1 MKAEILIFS
10 FDMLSG
16 IGLGQAEFTPVETSV
31 TRLSHGLYRN
41 GLIRRDL
48 RCGCARDRV
57 WPLKQEALTLQG
69 RVVHTRSRL
78 LHDICNQILFLRL
91 PGISVAIYIIL

>member
-10 FDMLSG
+10 LDVLFDVG
-16 IGLGQAEFTPVETSV
+16 VGQAEVTPVETSV
-31 TRLSHGLYRN
+31 TRFPHGLYRN

-48 RCGCARDRV
+48 RCGCARNRV

-69 RVVHTRSRL
+69 RVVH
-78 LHDICNQILFLRL
+78 F
-91 PGISVAIYIIL
+91 

>member
-1 MKAEILIFS
+1 MKAEILIFFS

-31 TRLSHGLYRN
+31 TRFPHGLYRN
-41 GLIRRDL
+41 GLIRRGL

-69 RVVHTRSRL
+69 RVVHMNTL
-78 LHDICNQILFLRL
+78 LFIFGDAYEKMFASEPSQAYE
-91 PGISVAIYIIL
+91 G